1 LIEVEDG
8 KRNKDRKLKKRK
20 KENKRIPD
28 IKEVFKWV
36 N

>member
-1 LIEVEDG
+1 MEKGTKIE
-8 KRNKDRKLKKRK
+8 NKKKRK